1 MTHICECGKTYEGRP
16 TTYLCPD
23 CRHERKIEL
32 QKVYHRRHSME
43 KRQAERERIRALKYG
58 HAPAISI
65 QEIVRSAEAAGMT
78 YGKYVAQLEGAKLG
92 TV

>member
-32 QKVYHRRHSME
+32 QKVYHME

-65 QEIVRSAEAAGMT
+65 QEIVRAAEAAGMT
-78 YGKYVAQLEGAKLG
+78 YGKYIAQLEGAKNG